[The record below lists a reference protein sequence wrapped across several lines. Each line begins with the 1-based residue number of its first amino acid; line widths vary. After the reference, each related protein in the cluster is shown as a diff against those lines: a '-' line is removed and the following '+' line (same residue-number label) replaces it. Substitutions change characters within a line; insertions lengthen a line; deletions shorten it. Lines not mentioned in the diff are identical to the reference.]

1 MGKDHGAKGPPGV
14 GAWGGVLEL
23 ETQSLG
29 LGLGGALGVSSVR
42 TYRTDLSGHTELVQ
56 GFGGSGVEAAGV
68 SKARL
73 GVTAIETEVRT
84 MAEVVAAYG
93 ALNTTPVLK
102 LVEDLQIR
110 IINTPPANSSANSPS
125 TTNPSAIG
133 ADTHR
138 VRRWMNGRSCRPAG
152 GAATPGDPTAGEPD
166 G

>member
-73 GVTAIETEVRT
+73 VVTAIGTEVRT
-84 MAEVVAAYG
+84 VPRLLRRTVC
-93 ALNTTPVLK
+93 P
-102 LVEDLQIR
+102 
-110 IINTPPANSSANSPS
+110 
-125 TTNPSAIG
+125 
-133 ADTHR
+133 
-138 VRRWMNGRSCRPAG
+138 VRRSTNYSPGIARRRGRRSSCDHADRRSALPQHHSLSS
-152 GAATPGDPTAGEPD
+152 TS
-166 G
+166 